1 MLPLTEDGEYFYF
14 GGEIYSVSRQQSEC
28 LKPFY
33 LAMMYQKGRKLRFI
47 EEDKLRFVSEIL
59 PFAEKAGNLVISEQ
73 VQSVIEK
80 LPLEA
85 EVCLDREDAKITAE
99 VRFIYGERVINP
111 FLPHIRTADTPG
123 KLIIRDINS
132 EETILDILA
141 MSDFKVKEGRIHL
154 SGDENIYDFLFR
166 LVPLLQ
172 DHASVFYSE
181 SLKNVQL
188 RMSVPFTARFG
199 INTETGM
206 LEFAFDAEGIDRS
219 ELADIFA
226 SLRMKKK
233 YYLLKNGN
241 LINLDSYEFTR
252 LYEIIGK
259 LNVKPEQLINE
270 HVEIPHFRAVYLDQ
284 VIRDSDVH
292 NIERNTA
299 FKEFVQNIREPGD
312 MAFHVPSGL
321 RGSLR
326 DYQKL
331 GFKWLKTLSHYKLGG
346 ILADDME
353 EKILSLQEKKR
364 RLTDAVIRPGE
375 TFISKMTMDEI
386 QALFE

>member
-1 MLPLTEDGEYFYF
+1 
-14 GGEIYSVSRQQSEC
+14 
-28 LKPFY
+28 
-33 LAMMYQKGRKLRFI
+33 
-47 EEDKLRFVSEIL
+47 
-59 PFAEKAGNLVISEQ
+59 
-73 VQSVIEK
+73 
-80 LPLEA
+80 
-85 EVCLDREDAKITAE
+85 
-99 VRFIYGERVINP
+99 
-111 FLPHIRTADTPG
+111 
-123 KLIIRDINS
+123 
-132 EETILDILA
+132 
-141 MSDFKVKEGRIHL
+141 
-154 SGDENIYDFLFR
+154 
-166 LVPLLQ
+166 
-172 DHASVFYSE
+172 
-181 SLKNVQL
+181 
-188 RMSVPFTARFG
+188 
-199 INTETGM
+199 
-206 LEFAFDAEGIDRS
+206 
-219 ELADIFA
+219 
-226 SLRMKKK
+226 
-233 YYLLKNGN
+233 
-241 LINLDSYEFTR
+241 
-252 LYEIIGK
+252 
-259 LNVKPEQLINE
+259 
-270 HVEIPHFRAVYLDQ
+270 VYLDQ